1 MLLLAGLVLIITS
14 AFGSELCKEKHWFN
28 DMTGNC
34 QPCTVCAGKSWEM
47 APCLDFSDTMCVNLI
62 EIGRS
67 LQKRIEIDRK
77 SGQGSNDLD
86 HPHKWHEMEGNDPSL
101 AGVFSEKKISKSD
114 ITEIDNMWSQV
125 ILVAMSVGFLFIV
138 IAIIFMMMRY
148 CGKVGSRNEN
158 RKTVNRAR
166 LFSRDRLNTTEYM
179 NNLATLDRRLA
190 IDEILE
196 KRKRAIFEPQL
207 LHENVYTDEVFV
219 DVSRIPR
226 NLRDNH
232 DYEELDHR
240 KCLLQMQE
248 HQ

>member
-1 MLLLAGLVLIITS
+1 MERRLNRLSVPVGWVSI
-14 AFGSELCKEKHWFN
+14 
-28 DMTGNC
+28 
-34 QPCTVCAGKSWEM
+34 GK
-47 APCLDFSDTMCVNLI
+47 
-62 EIGRS
+62 
-67 LQKRIEIDRK
+67 
-77 SGQGSNDLD
+77 
-86 HPHKWHEMEGNDPSL
+86 
-101 AGVFSEKKISKSD
+101 
-114 ITEIDNMWSQV
+114 
-125 ILVAMSVGFLFIV
+125 
-138 IAIIFMMMRY
+138 
-148 CGKVGSRNEN
+148 N

>member
-34 QPCTVCAGKSWEM
+34 QPCTVCVGKSWEM
-47 APCLDFSDTMCVNLI
+47 APCLDFSDTVCVNLI

-77 SGQGSNDLD
+77 SGQGSNDLA
-86 HPHKWHEMEGNDPSL
+86 HPHKWHEMEGNDPDL
-101 AGVFSEKKISKSD
+101 AGVFSEKKVSKSD

-148 CGKVGSRNEN
+148 CAKVGNRNG
-158 RKTVNRAR
+158 K
-166 LFSRDRLNTTEYM
+166 
-179 NNLATLDRRLA
+179 
-190 IDEILE
+190 
-196 KRKRAIFEPQL
+196 L
-207 LHENVYTDEVFV
+207 L
-219 DVSRIPR
+219 
-226 NLRDNH
+226 
-232 DYEELDHR
+232 
-240 KCLLQMQE
+240 
-248 HQ
+248 

>member
-1 MLLLAGLVLIITS
+1 MSPARKDEPVMPTDGMIICFQKIISGIYLPQPLRSAHQCEEDQLPRIRIHGLECSNASAIT
-14 AFGSELCKEKHWFN
+14 
-28 DMTGNC
+28 
-34 QPCTVCAGKSWEM
+34 GK
-47 APCLDFSDTMCVNLI
+47 L
-62 EIGRS
+62 
-67 LQKRIEIDRK
+67 K
-77 SGQGSNDLD
+77 
-86 HPHKWHEMEGNDPSL
+86 
-101 AGVFSEKKISKSD
+101 
-114 ITEIDNMWSQV
+114 
-125 ILVAMSVGFLFIV
+125 
-138 IAIIFMMMRY
+138 
-148 CGKVGSRNEN
+148 N

-219 DVSRIPR
+219 DVSRIPKSA
-226 NLRDNH
+226 RDSH

>member
-1 MLLLAGLVLIITS
+1 MLLFAAFVFIITT
-14 AFGSELCKEKHWFN
+14 AFGSELCKQKEWFN
-28 DMTGNC
+28 DMTGKC

-47 APCLDFSDTMCVNLI
+47 APCLDFSDTLCVNLI
-62 EIGRS
+62 ELGRS
-67 LQKRIEIDRK
+67 LQKSIERDWK
-77 SGQGSNDLD
+77 VNDGSNHD
-86 HPHKWHEMEGNDPSL
+86 HPHRWHEMEGKDESSVE
-101 AGVFSEKKISKSD
+101 GVFTKEKISVSNFD
-114 ITEIDNMWSQV
+114 EVENTWSQV
-125 ILVAMSVGFLFIV
+125 ILVVLSVICVLITV
-138 IAIIFMMMRY
+138 ATLLMILRY
-148 CGKVGSRNEN
+148 CGKFGNRSEN
-158 RKTVNRAR
+158 RITVNRAR

-219 DVSRIPR
+219 DVSRIPKSA
-226 NLRDNH
+226 RDAH